1 MLRDTL
7 LCRDVISGVS
17 RKVWRHTKFTLDKI
31 DSASEPKKTTRKRVK
46 RSKIVYHCVAKLEFN
61 FSVSRSEK
69 FENHWYKQI
78 KCIQHIKRISL

>member
-46 RSKIVYHCVAKLEFN
+46 RIKIVHQCIEGSILVCRVLKSL
-61 FSVSRSEK
+61 RTTGLIG
-69 FENHWYKQI
+69 YKI
-78 KCIQHIKRISL
+78 LYIDDEIHPN